1 MAIIV
6 DFNSCSITFHVSLF
20 FYRPLKPDGEN
31 VVTVLGNG
39 RLEIEPGNDEPTKR
53 YIFDAVFEHSS
64 AQADVYK
71 LVAEPL
77 VDDLLRGINCTV
89 FAYGQTGS
97 GKTFTMEG
105 KRSKNAAQNVRII
118 NSFIFLL

>member
-1 MAIIV
+1 M
-6 DFNSCSITFHVSLF
+6 
-20 FYRPLKPDGEN
+20 KPDGEN

-53 YIFDAVFEHSS
+53 YIFDAVFEHIS